1 MVSYLIPWALQ
12 GNEIEIDDK
21 IISNDENN
29 RKLSMN
35 YLSILGLN

>member
-1 MVSYLIPWALQ
+1 VVSYLIPWALQ

>member
-1 MVSYLIPWALQ
+1 VVSYLIPWALQ

-21 IISNDENN
+21 IIRNDENN